1 MLNIKALLHILRA
14 SRAARHTVRP
24 AVLRSEKLP
33 LRAAERAIE
42 TRAARVIFVD
52 CLPFNGERH
61 TWGRAVYPLI
71 YRQN

>member
-14 SRAARHTVRP
+14 SRAARHTARL

-33 LRAAERAIE
+33 LRAAERTIE
-42 TRAARVIFVD
+42 TRATRVIFVD
-52 CLPFNGERH
+52 CLPVNGEQP
-61 TWGRAVYPLI
+61 TWGRAVYPPI

>member
-24 AVLRSEKLP
+24 VVLRSEKLQ

-42 TRAARVIFVD
+42 TRATRVIFVD
-52 CLPFNGERH
+52 CLPFKGERH
-61 TWGRAVYPLI
+61 TWGRAVYPPI